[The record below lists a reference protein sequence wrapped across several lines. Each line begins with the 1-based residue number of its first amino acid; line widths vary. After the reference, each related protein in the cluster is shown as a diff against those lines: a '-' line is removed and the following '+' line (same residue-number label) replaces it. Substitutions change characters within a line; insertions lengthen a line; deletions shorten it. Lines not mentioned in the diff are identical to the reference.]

1 MKHSLY
7 TFHSFLCLAAGL
19 LVGMVTL
26 TSSVRAQSATQTITL
41 TAGWNAVWLEVE
53 PVDGAGQRQAPD
65 VVFSDPSILTIASP
79 KPLAGLSE
87 FFAGDPGTITTFN
100 QDEWQQWKQDDPTGD
115 NNLSLID
122 GNRPYLIRVASDKSA
137 FSLNLTGKVRFFNH
151 SWVPDR
157 YNLVGFGLQGSPS
170 FSTFFGP
177 SGNTHP
183 VAKIFTLDAA
193 TGNWLTVSG
202 AAPMTSGKAYWVFCS
217 GPSNYMGPVSVSF
230 DRATNGTL
238 NFGDPTDFVKV
249 GTGLDELDLD
259 LEELVFSNA
268 GTASATPE
276 LDLIT
281 PDSAP
286 GSLALYVVNP
296 NPANANYL
304 RGNQVD
310 SSAGSGASAALDKSV
325 ASLQTTILTLGA
337 KRNWT
342 GDAPRTNT
350 YRLKTGLNSA
360 SFWLPIT
367 AVRSLLAQTS
377 GAPGTPAS
385 EVSGLWVGD
394 VIVNSSTSIV
404 EDGAPVPP
412 AGSAPRRIILH
423 AKSSG
428 GPDAVHLLSQVTAM
442 QTKTADPALP
452 NEPVLV
458 VDPAKISIF
467 EGIKERNGKR
477 VGLRIEAVTYDM
489 PRKLDGVSQ
498 GDLIGGPTASG
509 DPKFLKLTS
518 LPANLQAALSDDP
531 SIRTP
536 AQITLISSSAALI
549 TAAKSTIPTLLPN
562 YLLSSGGRPPKL
574 VEAYGLTAPMTG
586 SLGAGQTVEASF
598 LLDPFHRSNP
608 FRHAFHH
615 DLSKGPQISRV
626 LKVEFDADQPIAD
639 VLRGT
644 CTEEI
649 TGLIQS
655 KLTLS
660 GRIELRRISTVDTLN

>member
-1 MKHSLY
+1 MKHS
-7 TFHSFLCLAAGL
+7 FHSYWCLAVGL
-19 LVGMVTL
+19 LVSMVIT
-26 TSSVRAQSATQTITL
+26 TASVQAQSATQTITL

-53 PVDGAGQRQAPD
+53 PVDANGQRKAPEL
-65 VVFSDPSILTIASP
+65 VFADPSILTIATP

-87 FFAGDPGTITTFN
+87 FFAGAPGVITTFN
-100 QDEWQQWKQDDPTGD
+100 QEEWHQWKQIDPAGS

-122 GNRPYLIRVASDKSA
+122 GNRPYLIQVAAGKAA
-137 FSLNLTGKVRFFNH
+137 FSLNLTGKVRFFRHN
-151 SWVPDR
+151 WVPDR

-170 FSTFFGP
+170 FNTFFGP
-177 SGNTHP
+177 SGATHP
-183 VAKIFTLDAA
+183 AAKIFTLDAA
-193 TGNWLTVSG
+193 SGNWRTVTG
-202 AAPMTSGKAYWVFCS
+202 TAPMTSGKAYWVFCS

-230 DRATNGTL
+230 DLATTGTL
-238 NFGDPTDFVKV
+238 NFGDPLDAVKV
-249 GTGLDELDLD
+249 GTGVDELELD

-268 GTASATPE
+268 GTATATPE

-281 PDSAP
+281 SDPTT

-296 NPANANYL
+296 DAVNALYL

-310 SSAGSGASAALDKSV
+310 STAGAGASADLGKSV
-325 ASLQTTILTLGA
+325 ASLQTTILNLGA

-342 GDAPRTNT
+342 GDTPRTNT

-367 AVRSLLAQTS
+367 ALRSVMAQTT

-394 VIVNSSTSIV
+394 VIVSSSTSII

-423 AKSSG
+423 ADSG
-428 GPDAVHLLSQVTAM
+428 GVVRLLSQVTAM

-458 VDPAKISIF
+458 VDPSKISIF

-489 PRKLDGVSQ
+489 PRKLDSVSQ
-498 GDLIGGPTASG
+498 GNLIGGLTSSG

-518 LPANLQAALSDDP
+518 LTPDVQAALSTEL
-531 SIRTP
+531 SVRTP
-536 AQITLISSSAALI
+536 GQVTLISTNAPLI
-549 TAAKSTIPTLLPN
+549 TGAKSNIPSLLPN
-562 YLLSSGGRPPKL
+562 YLLSSAGRPPKL
-574 VEAYGLTAPMTG
+574 VEAYELSKSMTG
-586 SLGAGQTVEASF
+586 SVGAGQTVATSF

-608 FRHAFHH
+608 FRHAYHH

-626 LKVEFDADQPIAD
+626 MSLVFDADQPFAD
-639 VLRGT
+639 ILRGT
-644 CTEEI
+644 CTEVI
-649 TGLIQS
+649 SGLIQS
-655 KLTLS
+655 NLTLS
-660 GRIELRRISTVDTLN
+660 GRVELKRISTVDTLN

>member
-1 MKHSLY
+1 MKHL
-7 TFHSFLCLAAGL
+7 FHSYCCLAAGL
-19 LVGMVTL
+19 LVGMLTL
-26 TSSVRAQSATQTITL
+26 SASVCAQSASQTITL
-41 TAGWNAVWLEVE
+41 SAGWNAVWLEVE
-53 PVDGAGQRQAPD
+53 PVDANGQRKAPEL
-65 VVFSDPSILTIASP
+65 VFADPSILTIATP

-100 QDEWQQWKQDDPTGD
+100 QDEWQQWKQIDPAGS
-115 NNLSLID
+115 NNLSLVD
-122 GNRPYLIRVASDKSA
+122 GNRPYLIQVAAGKAA
-137 FSLNLTGKVRFFNH
+137 FSLNLTGKVEFFRH

-157 YNLVGFGLQGSPS
+157 FNLVGFGLQGSPS

-177 SGNTHP
+177 SGTTHP

-202 AAPMTSGKAYWVFCS
+202 TAPMTSGKAYWVFCS

-230 DRATNGTL
+230 DLASTGTL
-238 NFGDPTDFVKV
+238 NFGDPLDAVKV
-249 GTGLDELDLD
+249 GSGVDELDLD

-268 GTASATPE
+268 GTATATPE

-281 PDSAP
+281 LDPAA

-296 NPANANYL
+296 DPVNALYL

-310 SSAGSGASAALDKSV
+310 TTAGAGASAALGKSV
-325 ASLQTTILTLGA
+325 ASLQTAILNLGA

-367 AVRSLLAQTS
+367 AVRSLLAQST

-404 EDGAPVPP
+404 QNGAPVPP

-423 AKSSG
+423 ANNSG
-428 GPDAVHLLSQVTAM
+428 VVHLLSQVTAM
-442 QTKTADPALP
+442 QTKTADPAMP
-452 NEPVLV
+452 NDPVLV
-458 VDPAKISIF
+458 VDPSKISIF

-498 GDLIGGPTASG
+498 GDLVGGPTQSG
-509 DPKFLKLTS
+509 DPKFLKLTTLS
-518 LPANLQAALSDDP
+518 PALQTALSADP
-531 SIRTP
+531 SVRTP
-536 AQITLISSSAALI
+536 EQNTLISTSSALI

-574 VEAYGLTAPMTG
+574 VEAYELTEPMTG
-586 SLGAGQTVEASF
+586 SVGAGQTVSASF

-626 LKVEFDADQPIAD
+626 LSVVFDAEQPFAD
-639 VLRGT
+639 ILRGT
-644 CTEEI
+644 CTEVI
-649 TGLIQS
+649 SGLIQS
-655 KLTLS
+655 NLTLS
-660 GRIELRRISTVDTLN
+660 GRVELKRISTVDTLN